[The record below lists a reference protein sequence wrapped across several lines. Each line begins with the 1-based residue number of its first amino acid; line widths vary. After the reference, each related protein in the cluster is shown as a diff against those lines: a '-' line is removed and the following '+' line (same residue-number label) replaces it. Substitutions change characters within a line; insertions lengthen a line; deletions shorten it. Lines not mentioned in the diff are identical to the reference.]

1 MARNLFPN
9 TIKLPPADD
18 LFSTQEE
25 RDEARFD
32 KVIPQ
37 DISLL
42 HDFPNH
48 PYSVRDDEDMQ
59 KLVDSIKDYGV
70 LEPIT
75 VRQRAAGGL
84 EIISGHRRKHAAQ
97 LAGVTEI
104 PCIIRDLDDDMAVIQ
119 MVDSNYQRQDI
130 SPIEKAK
137 AYKMKLEAIKR
148 KAGRPTK
155 NNCAQL
161 EHNYSEQR
169 SVDIVADDAGES
181 RAQVQRYIRLNELV
195 PELQG
200 MVEDKKLK
208 FNPAVEI
215 SYLTPEEQSLFHEYV
230 EAQERT
236 PSLSQ
241 AQQLKA
247 ASKEHRLT
255 EDILEKIMDS
265 HAPSVKPQEMRV
277 SISYSQIEK
286 YFPKNLTTEQIVAQ
300 IIKLLEAQY
309 RHRQHGMER

>member
-1 MARNLFPN
+1 MAKDQFPN

-25 RDEARFD
+25 RDEAKFD

-48 PYSVRDDEDMQ
+48 PYSVRDDDDMQ
-59 KLVDSIKDYGV
+59 KLVESIKEYGV
-70 LEPIT
+70 IEPIT
-75 VRQRAAGGL
+75 VRQRAVGGL

-97 LAGVTEI
+97 LAGITEI
-104 PCIIRDLDDDMAVIQ
+104 PCIIRNLDDNTAIIQ

-137 AYKMKLEAIKR
+137 AYKMKMEALQRKR
-148 KAGRPTK
+148 GRPSKDNSSQVGT
-155 NNCAQL
+155 NLRAD
-161 EHNYSEQR
+161 E
-169 SVDIVADDAGES
+169 IVAEDAGES
-181 RAQVQRYIRLNELV
+181 RMQVQRYIRLNELV
-195 PELQG
+195 PELQE
-200 MVEDKKLK
+200 MVEGKKLK
-208 FNPAVEI
+208 FNPAVEL
-215 SYLTPEEQSLFHEYV
+215 SYLTPDEQTLFHEYV

-255 EDILEKIMDS
+255 EDILEKIMES

-286 YFPKNLTTEQIVAQ
+286 YFPKNLTTEQIAAQ

>member
-1 MARNLFPN
+1 MAKDQFPN
-9 TIKLPPADD
+9 MIKLPPADD

-25 RDEARFD
+25 RDEVKYD

-59 KLVDSIKDYGV
+59 KLVESIKDYGV
-70 LEPIT
+70 IEPIT
-75 VRQRAAGGL
+75 VRQRAEGGL

-104 PCIIRDLDDDMAVIQ
+104 PCIIRNLDDDMAIIQ

-155 NNCAQL
+155 NNCAQI
-161 EHNYSEQR
+161 EHNYYEQR

-195 PELQG
+195 PELQE
-200 MVEDKKLK
+200 MVDGKKLK
-208 FNPAVEI
+208 FNPAVEL
-215 SYLTPEEQSLFHEYV
+215 SYLTPDEQKTFHEYV
-230 EAQERT
+230 ESQERT

-241 AQQLKA
+241 AQQLKS

-255 EDILEKIMDS
+255 EDVLTQIMES

-277 SISYSQIEK
+277 SISYSQLEK
-286 YFPKNLTTEQIVAQ
+286 YFPKNFTTEQIAAQ